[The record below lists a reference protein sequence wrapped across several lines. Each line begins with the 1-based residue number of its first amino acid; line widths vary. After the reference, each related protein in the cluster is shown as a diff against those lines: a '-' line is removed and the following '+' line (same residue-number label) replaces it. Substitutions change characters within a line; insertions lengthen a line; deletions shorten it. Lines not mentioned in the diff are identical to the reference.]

1 LNSSNASPVAPSAVP
16 RIIARSEHT
25 ISRSHIS
32 PNALRVL
39 YKLRD
44 AGFMAFLVGGCV
56 RDLLI
61 GLEPKD
67 FDVATD
73 ALPEQVKKL
82 FRNCRLVGRR
92 FRLAHVF
99 FGREIIEVATFRA
112 ASAPSQGE
120 EPLPDADPEDGEA
133 PELDDPQLEAES
145 LRSLAP
151 EGDELGAN
159 GDGSA
164 DGDAYAPATA
174 DGPGAARSTG
184 AIPGGSGDSYATGRS
199 ATADDSTDSNSTV
212 RSAIANDR
220 NDSNTAGRSATA
232 GGRYTTRAAGSY
244 DNGRT
249 RSAFSPADPEVDT
262 DVLAARMF
270 DETGRILRDN
280 VYGTIDADVWRR
292 DFTANSLYYNIA
304 DFSVWDYCGGVEDV
318 RARKLKLI
326 GDPETRFREDPVRML
341 RAARFEAKLGFEIDA
356 ATAEPIERLR
366 DLLGGVPPARLFDET
381 LKLFLGGYGERSY
394 EVLRRRGLLA
404 ALLPTV
410 DAYLTAHPGSL
421 VEKLL
426 IQGLRNTDA
435 RVQADKPVT
444 PTFLFALLLYG
455 PIAGIIEATPPE
467 RWHELGT
474 ILDACDLAA
483 RQAQAHV
490 AIPKRFSLGVRE
502 MFALQPRLEH
512 PRGRRA
518 LRVLEHPRFRAA
530 YDLLLL
536 RAQFGLA
543 SAEMAQ
549 WWTRIQEVSAEER
562 GQMADSLSGQA
573 PRFDGPPRGNS
584 GGGGRRRRRRRRPS
598 GSADR

>member
-1 LNSSNASPVAPSAVP
+1 LAQAESVSLNSSNAPAVAPTAVP
-16 RIIARSEHT
+16 RIIPRADHT
-25 ISRSHIS
+25 ISRAHIS
-32 PNALRVL
+32 PHALRVL
-39 YKLRD
+39 YKLRE

-73 ALPEQVKKL
+73 ALPEQIKRL

-112 ASAPSQGE
+112 ASAPSQAE

-133 PELDDPQLEAES
+133 AELDDPQLDPQLEDTQETNTT
-145 LRSLAP
+145 AP
-151 EGDELGAN
+151 PRT
-159 GDGSA
+159 GSA
-164 DGDAYAPATA
+164 PL
-174 DGPGAARSTG
+174 ARG
-184 AIPGGSGDSYATGRS
+184 NGRDNAGRLFGSGDAE
-199 ATADDSTDSNSTV
+199 A
-212 RSAIANDR
+212 
-220 NDSNTAGRSATA
+220 
-232 GGRYTTRAAGSY
+232 
-244 DNGRT
+244 
-249 RSAFSPADPEVDT
+249 DT
-262 DVLAARMF
+262 DVLTERMF

-280 VYGTIDADVWRR
+280 IYGTIDADVWRR

-304 DFSVWDYCGGVEDV
+304 DFSVWDYCGGVEDIA
-318 RARKLKLI
+318 ARKLKLI

-341 RAARFEAKLGFEIDA
+341 RAARFEAKLGFEIDT
-356 ATAEPIERLR
+356 ATAEPIGRLR
-366 DLLGGVPPARLFDET
+366 DLLSGVPPARLFDET
-381 LKLFLGGYGERSY
+381 LKLFLTGHGERSY

-410 DAYLTAHPGSL
+410 DSYMTAHPGSL
-421 VEKLL
+421 VERLL
-426 IQGLRNTDA
+426 IQGLKNTDA
-435 RVQADKPVT
+435 RVLADKPVT

-455 PIAGIIEATPPE
+455 PIASIIESTPPE

-483 RQAQAHV
+483 RQAQTSV

-536 RAQFGLA
+536 RAHHGLA
-543 SAEMAQ
+543 TEEMAD
-549 WWTRIQEVSAEER
+549 WWTRIQEVSPEER
-562 GQMADSLSGQA
+562 AEMADAITGQSQRIDA
-573 PRFDGPPRGNS
+573 PHRNGGG
-584 GGGGRRRRRRRRPS
+584 GGGGRRRRRHRRPS
-598 GSADR
+598 RPG

>member
-1 LNSSNASPVAPSAVP
+1 
-16 RIIARSEHT
+16 
-25 ISRSHIS
+25 
-32 PNALRVL
+32 
-39 YKLRD
+39 
-44 AGFMAFLVGGCV
+44 MAFLVGGCV

-73 ALPEQVKKL
+73 ALPEQVKRL

-145 LRSLAP
+145 LGSLAP
-151 EGDELGAN
+151 EGDELAAN
-159 GDGSA
+159 GNGTGNGNGRRGGGTTTNTARTTDDDDA
-164 DGDAYAPATA
+164 DDSDA
-174 DGPGAARSTG
+174 D
-184 AIPGGSGDSYATGRS
+184 DSNTTRRS
-199 ATADDSTDSNSTV
+199 ATARDGGY
-212 RSAIANDR
+212 
-220 NDSNTAGRSATA
+220 SNTAGRSATA
-232 GGRYTTRAAGSY
+232 GGSATTRAAGNY

-249 RSAFSPADPEVDT
+249 RSTFSPTDPDADT
-262 DVLAARMF
+262 DVLAQRMF

-356 ATAEPIERLR
+356 ATAEPIGRLR

-410 DAYLTAHPGSL
+410 DKYLAAHPGSL

-536 RAQFGLA
+536 RAQYGLA
-543 SAEMAQ
+543 SEEMAQ

-573 PRFDGPPRGNS
+573 PKFDAPPRGNT

-598 GSADR
+598 GPADH

>member
-1 LNSSNASPVAPSAVP
+1 VAPTAVP
-16 RIIARSEHT
+16 RIIPRSEHT
-25 ISRSHIS
+25 ISRAHIS
-32 PNALRVL
+32 SNALRVL

-73 ALPEQVKKL
+73 ALPEQVKRL

-133 PELDDPQLEAES
+133 PELDDPQLEATQES
-145 LRSLAP
+145 LVAP
-151 EGDELGAN
+151 DVGVGI
-159 GDGSA
+159 
-164 DGDAYAPATA
+164 
-174 DGPGAARSTG
+174 AA
-184 AIPGGSGDSYATGRS
+184 
-199 ATADDSTDSNSTV
+199 
-212 RSAIANDR
+212 
-220 NDSNTAGRSATA
+220 NDSNGRGARTF
-232 GGRYTTRAAGSY
+232 AAS
-244 DNGRT
+244 DSDT
-249 RSAFSPADPEVDT
+249 DT
-262 DVLAARMF
+262 DVLTERMF

-304 DFSVWDYCGGVEDV
+304 DFSIWDYCGGVEDIA
-318 RARKLKLI
+318 ARKLKLI

-341 RAARFEAKLGFEIDA
+341 RAARFEAKLGFEIDPP
-356 ATAEPIERLR
+356 TAEPIGRLR

-381 LKLFLGGYGERSY
+381 LKLFLTGHGERSY
-394 EVLRRRGLLA
+394 AVLRRRGLLA

-421 VEKLL
+421 VDELL
-426 IQGLRNTDA
+426 IQGLKNTDG
-435 RVQADKPVT
+435 RVQSDKPVT

-455 PIAGIIEATPPE
+455 PIAGIIESTPPE

-483 RQAQAHV
+483 RQAQTHV
-490 AIPKRFSLGVRE
+490 AIPKRFSQGVRE
-502 MFALQPRLEH
+502 MFGLQPRLEH

-536 RAQFGLA
+536 RAQHGLA
-543 SAEMAQ
+543 SDEMAQ
-549 WWTRIQEVSAEER
+549 WWTRVQEVSSEER
-562 GQMADSLSGQA
+562 GQMADAITGQSQ
-573 PRFDGPPRGNS
+573 RIDGPPRS
-584 GGGGRRRRRRRRPS
+584 GGGGGSSGGGRRRRRRRRPS
-598 GSADR
+598 GPS